1 MQSDRWGTENGNGHA
16 HENGHG
22 AEYSNGDG
30 NGHSNGNG
38 NGHSNGNGIGTNG
51 TTRPAF
57 LGACAKHFAARAV
70 GKCEDCGELWCSQC
84 LVPTTRKRQP
94 IRCIDCALVAAGV
107 RAPGPRHNGI
117 SNMGRSQKRPTNL
130 F

>member
-1 MQSDRWGTENGNGHA
+1 LGGKGVQADQWDSA
-16 HENGHG
+16 NGHG
-22 AEYSNGDG
+22 HDVGYSTG

-38 NGHSNGNGIGTNG
+38 NGHSNGNGNE
-51 TTRPAF
+51 RPAF

-107 RAPGPRHNGI
+107 RAPGPRRTAVT
-117 SNMGRSQKRPTNL
+117 NMSRHQKRPTNL

>member
-1 MQSDRWGTENGNGHA
+1 MQADQWGTDNGNGH
-16 HENGHG
+16 ENGYG
-22 AEYSNGDG
+22 AGYD
-30 NGHSNGNG
+30 NGNG
-38 NGHSNGNGIGTNG
+38 NGHSDGNGNGNGIGTNG

-70 GKCEDCGELWCSQC
+70 GRCDDCGDLWCSQC

-107 RAPGPRHNGI
+107 RAPGPRHTGI
-117 SNMGRSQKRPTNL
+117 SNMSRHQKRPTNL